1 MSPNQSNT
9 IPSAPR
15 MARLYILAAI
25 LASVLLSIV
34 ANAPALGAVG
44 LLAGV
49 TFLALD
55 EFQTRTGRD
64 VRQATG
70 LALVALVIAA
80 QIAVPLVSHA
90 QATIDFDASDL
101 DVFFDWFNTMFNA
114 ILPIG
119 LLGAG
124 IAAGVAFVWVVARML
139 TKAFT
144 SMLGGMGG

>member
-1 MSPNQSNT
+1 
-9 IPSAPR
+9 
-15 MARLYILAAI
+15 MATNAIRAASMRRLYILAAVLASLLMSVAFSMPA
-25 LASVLLSIV
+25 LASVAIV
-34 ANAPALGAVG
+34 AG
-44 LLAGV
+44 LAI
-49 TFLALD
+49 LALD
-55 EFQTRTGRD
+55 EYSQRTGRD
-64 VRQATG
+64 VRGGIA

-80 QIAVPLVSHA
+80 QIVVPTLAHA
-90 QATIDFDASDL
+90 QTATIDFDASDL

-144 SMLGGMGG
+144 SMLGGMGS